1 MLDKACEFSSM
12 GLIQCNVL
20 TVWRT
25 MRDND
30 ATVSPKSD
38 VTLYV
43 LVTVM
48 QVSPLI
54 VLWML

>member
-43 LVTVM
+43 
-48 QVSPLI
+48 
-54 VLWML
+54 